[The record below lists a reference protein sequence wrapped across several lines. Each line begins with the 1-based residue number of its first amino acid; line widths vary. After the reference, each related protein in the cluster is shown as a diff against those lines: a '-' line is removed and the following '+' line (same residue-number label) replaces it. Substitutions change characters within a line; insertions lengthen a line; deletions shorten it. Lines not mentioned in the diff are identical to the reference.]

1 MGLGFYHASGDLGR
15 RERGARTTFKE
26 NFMYLSKRALLVIS
40 TAAAVGLSS
49 AALAQAKKSSEVT
62 TIGEGEAIMVGPKRE
77 RLHKSNMKVSA
88 EKHKAAMAKGARE
101 IRGGTVIY
109 KQGGKL
115 YMLQDSANEKAS
127 QTFQGDFDVDY

>member
-1 MGLGFYHASGDLGR
+1 
-15 RERGARTTFKE
+15 
-26 NFMYLSKRALLVIS
+26 MYLSKRALLVIS

-49 AALAQAKKSSEVT
+49 AAMAQAGKKSSQVT
-62 TIGEGEAIMVGPKRE
+62 TIGEGEAVMIGPKKE

-101 IRGGTVIY
+101 IPGGTVIY

-115 YMLQDSANEKAS
+115 YMLQDNANEKAS